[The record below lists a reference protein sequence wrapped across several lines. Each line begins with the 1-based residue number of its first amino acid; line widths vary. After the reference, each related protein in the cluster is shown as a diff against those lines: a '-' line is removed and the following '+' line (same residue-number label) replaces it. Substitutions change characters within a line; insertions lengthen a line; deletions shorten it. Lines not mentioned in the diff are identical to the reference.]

1 MGRLAQLVERLPYK
15 QRVSGSIPLTPI
27 IKRSRSVAVI
37 TSPCHGEDRGFDSR
51 RDRQSED
58 WIDSLAQSVEHLTFN
73 QRVAGSSPARVIRD
87 AGLAELADAP
97 DLGSGAFGRGGSSPL
112 TRIGIEIGRLSSVGR
127 ASDL

>member
-1 MGRLAQLVERLPYK
+1 MLAQLGEHLPYK

-97 DLGSGAFGRGGSSPL
+97 DLGSGA
-112 TRIGIEIGRLSSVGR
+112 
-127 ASDL
+127 